1 MGRDKIA
8 SNRPSSRQIPQP
20 FDTPHQAYSTILTP
34 YVEHYSE
41 HKDKAFFEG
50 LIKYMMSGPVVAMV
64 WQGKEVVK
72 SARILLGPTNPLD
85 APPGTIRGDL
95 AIDMGRNLCV
105 STFVTESV
113 ILRLIERWG

>member
-1 MGRDKIA
+1 
-8 SNRPSSRQIPQP
+8 
-20 FDTPHQAYSTILTP
+20 
-34 YVEHYSE
+34 
-41 HKDKAFFEG
+41 
-50 LIKYMMSGPVVAMV
+50 MMSGPVVAMV

-105 STFVTESV
+105 SIFVTKSV
-113 ILRLIERWG
+113 VERLIERWD